1 MWTFSTPS
9 IREDLMASRT
19 HSEAMHVVDTTN
31 RMGLKAP
38 GILTFLL
45 SFVIVLAVMGAK
57 YFSAAIPGL
66 SSDTTQFAGLLFAY
80 FILVLGCLLRAL

>member
-45 SFVIVLAVMGAK
+45 SFVIVLAAK